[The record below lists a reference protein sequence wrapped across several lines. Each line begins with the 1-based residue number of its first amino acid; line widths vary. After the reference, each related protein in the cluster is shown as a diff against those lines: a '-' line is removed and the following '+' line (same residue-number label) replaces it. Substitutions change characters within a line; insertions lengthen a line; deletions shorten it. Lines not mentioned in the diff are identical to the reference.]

1 MNKLNRREALRR
13 TAYIMGGTLMAP
25 TIAGILHGC
34 SAQPGLTWTPILFS
48 EDQAR
53 MVSSIADII
62 LPKTDTPSAS
72 ELGVPKFIEDM
83 VSQVYEEKSKE
94 RFMSKMIAFETEC
107 KEKMGKSFNQL
118 NAEKQQAFVYEKH
131 AWIAENR
138 NTRGS
143 ERPFI
148 WLIKE
153 LTISGYFTTEVGMT
167 QILQY
172 KAIPTEYK
180 GCITLEEAGGRT
192 WAT

>member
-1 MNKLNRREALRR
+1 MNTLNRREALKK
-13 TAYIMGGTLMAP
+13 TAYIMGGTLMVP
-25 TIAGILHGC
+25 TIAGILNGC
-34 SAQPGLTWTPILFS
+34 SAQPGVTWTPVLFT
-48 EDQAR
+48 EDQAI
-53 MVSSIADII
+53 MITAITDII
-62 LPKTDTPSAS
+62 LPKTETPSAS

-83 VSQVYEEKSKE
+83 VSQVYEKKSRE
-94 RFMSKMIAFETEC
+94 HFMTKMLDFETEC
-107 KEKMGKSFNQL
+107 AEKMGKNFNKL
-118 NAEKQQAFVYEKH
+118 NAEKQQTFIYEKH
-131 AWIAENR
+131 AWIGENR
-138 NTRGS
+138 NIPGS

-180 GCITLEEAGGRT
+180 GCITLEEAGGRA